1 MSTGLTVPDPA
12 CNVPPDIQETAL
24 AKAAKSDAAP
34 DFEKA
39 LAELE
44 EIVATLEKG
53 DLSLD
58 AALKHFERGIAL
70 TRQCQASLK
79 DAELKVEQ
87 LVEKGGKQ
95 VLEPFEPEDDE

>member
-1 MSTGLTVPDPA
+1 M
-12 CNVPPDIQETAL
+12 
-24 AKAAKSDAAP
+24 AKAAKSDATP

-70 TRQCQASLK
+70 TRQCQTSLK

-87 LVEKGGKQ
+87 LVERNGKQ
-95 VLEPFEPEDDE
+95 TLEPFESEDDE

>member
-1 MSTGLTVPDPA
+1 M
-12 CNVPPDIQETAL
+12 
-24 AKAAKSDAAP
+24 AKAAKSESAP

-58 AALKHFERGIAL
+58 AALKHFERGISL

-79 DAELKVEQ
+79 EAELKVEQ
-87 LVEKGGKQ
+87 LVERDGKQ

>member
-1 MSTGLTVPDPA
+1 V
-12 CNVPPDIQETAL
+12 
-24 AKAAKSDAAP
+24 AKAAKSESAP

-79 DAELKVEQ
+79 DAELKVER

>member
-1 MSTGLTVPDPA
+1 V
-12 CNVPPDIQETAL
+12 
-24 AKAAKSDAAP
+24 AKAAKTESAP

-44 EIVATLEKG
+44 DIVATLEKG

-79 DAELKVEQ
+79 DAELKVEK

-95 VLEPFEPEDDE
+95 SLEPFEPEDDE

>member
-1 MSTGLTVPDPA
+1 M
-12 CNVPPDIQETAL
+12 
-24 AKAAKSDAAP
+24 AKAAKPESAP

-58 AALKHFERGIAL
+58 AALKHFERGISL
-70 TRQCQASLK
+70 TRQCQVSLK
-79 DAELKVEQ
+79 EAELKVEQ

>member
-1 MSTGLTVPDPA
+1 M
-12 CNVPPDIQETAL
+12 
-24 AKAAKSDAAP
+24 AKAPKPESAP

-44 EIVATLEKG
+44 GIVSTLEKG

-79 DAELKVEQ
+79 EAELKVEK
-87 LVEKGGKQ
+87 LVERGGKQ
-95 VLEPFEPEDDE
+95 SLEPFEAEEDE

>member
-1 MSTGLTVPDPA
+1 M
-12 CNVPPDIQETAL
+12 
-24 AKAAKSDAAP
+24 AKAARPGSTTAP

-44 EIVATLEKG
+44 GIVSTLEKG

-79 DAELKVEQ
+79 EAELKVEK

-95 VLEPFEPEDDE
+95 SLEPFEAEEDE

>member
-1 MSTGLTVPDPA
+1 M
-12 CNVPPDIQETAL
+12 
-24 AKAAKSDAAP
+24 AKAAKPDTTP

-53 DLSLD
+53 ELSLD
-58 AALKHFERGIAL
+58 AALKQFERGIAL

-79 DAELKVEQ
+79 DAELKVEK
-87 LVEKGGKQ
+87 LVEKDGKAS
-95 VLEPFEPEDDE
+95 LEPFEPEDDE

>member
-1 MSTGLTVPDPA
+1 
-12 CNVPPDIQETAL
+12 L
-24 AKAAKSDAAP
+24 AKSAKSESAP

-58 AALKHFERGIAL
+58 AALKHFERGISL

-79 DAELKVEQ
+79 EAELKVEK
-87 LVEKGGKQ
+87 LVEKDGKQ
-95 VLEPFEPEDDE
+95 TLEPFEPEDDE

>member
-1 MSTGLTVPDPA
+1 
-12 CNVPPDIQETAL
+12 L
-24 AKAAKSDAAP
+24 AKAAKPESAP

-58 AALKHFERGIAL
+58 AALKHFERGISL
-70 TRQCQASLK
+70 TRQCQVSLK
-79 DAELKVEQ
+79 EAELKVEQ

>member
-1 MSTGLTVPDPA
+1 M
-12 CNVPPDIQETAL
+12 
-24 AKAAKSDAAP
+24 AKAAKPESAP

-44 EIVATLEKG
+44 GIVATLEKG

-58 AALKHFERGIAL
+58 EALKHFERGISL
-70 TRQCQASLK
+70 TRQCQTALK
-79 DAELKVEQ
+79 DAELKVEK

>member
-1 MSTGLTVPDPA
+1 V
-12 CNVPPDIQETAL
+12 
-24 AKAAKSDAAP
+24 AKAPKPESAP

-44 EIVATLEKG
+44 GIVSTLEKG

-79 DAELKVEQ
+79 EAELKVEK
-87 LVEKGGKQ
+87 LVERGGKQ
-95 VLEPFEPEDDE
+95 SLEPFEAEEDE

>member
-1 MSTGLTVPDPA
+1 M
-12 CNVPPDIQETAL
+12 
-24 AKAAKSDAAP
+24 AKSAKSESAP

-44 EIVATLEKG
+44 EIVATLERG

-58 AALKHFERGIAL
+58 AALKHFERGIGL

-79 DAELKVEQ
+79 EAELKIEK
-87 LVEKGGKQ
+87 LVEKNGKQ
-95 VLEPFEPEDDE
+95 SLEPFEPEDDE

>member
-1 MSTGLTVPDPA
+1 V
-12 CNVPPDIQETAL
+12 
-24 AKAAKSDAAP
+24 AKAAKPESAP

-44 EIVATLEKG
+44 DIVATLEKG

>member
-1 MSTGLTVPDPA
+1 
-12 CNVPPDIQETAL
+12 L
-24 AKAAKSDAAP
+24 AKSAKSASAP

-79 DAELKVEQ
+79 EAELKVEK
-87 LVEKGGKQ
+87 LVEKDGKQ
-95 VLEPFEPEDDE
+95 TLEPFEPEDDE

>member
-1 MSTGLTVPDPA
+1 
-12 CNVPPDIQETAL
+12 VPPDAQEKNL
-24 AKAAKSDAAP
+24 AKAAKAESAP

-79 DAELKVEQ
+79 QAELKVEQ

-95 VLEPFEPEDDE
+95 TLEPFEPEDDE

>member
-1 MSTGLTVPDPA
+1 M
-12 CNVPPDIQETAL
+12 

-39 LAELE
+39 LTELE
-44 EIVATLEKG
+44 EIVATLERG

-79 DAELKVEQ
+79 DAELKVEK
-87 LVEKGGKQ
+87 LVEKDGKAS
-95 VLEPFEPEDDE
+95 LEPFEPEDDE

>member
-1 MSTGLTVPDPA
+1 M
-12 CNVPPDIQETAL
+12 
-24 AKAAKSDAAP
+24 AKAAKSESAP

-79 DAELKVEQ
+79 DAELKVER